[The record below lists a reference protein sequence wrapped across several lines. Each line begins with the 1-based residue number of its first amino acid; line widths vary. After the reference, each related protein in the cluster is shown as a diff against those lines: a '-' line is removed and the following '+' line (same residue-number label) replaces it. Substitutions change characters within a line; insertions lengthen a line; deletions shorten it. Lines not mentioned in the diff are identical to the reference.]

1 MSIQNIDIS
10 SKNVSGKCDLKC
22 AYNFNYS
29 ESNSTAKNKEV
40 MINLT
45 YDNTS
50 ISPVLYNNQKYNVSQ
65 IFITSPSV
73 HLFDNAYV
81 DAEIYVEHI
90 PINGGPN
97 LYVGVPI
104 ISSSESSTASNLIT
118 QIIDSV
124 STNAPS
130 NGDSTNL
137 NINGFTLQDIIPVK
151 PFYAYSEKN
160 NNEWI
165 VYDIK
170 DAIPLNSNTLSK
182 LKQII
187 KPFPLPMQGNEL
199 FINKA
204 GPNITDIGDG
214 IYISCKPTGSS
225 EEETAVVYDT
235 NSSSNTSS
243 FWDNSVTKLIIQ
255 ILVGCL
261 LFIVIFYLIYY
272 FYNFIITG
280 STKMPSLTKTSAT
293 E

>member
-1 MSIQNIDIS
+1 MSSQNINIS
-10 SKNVSGKCDLKC
+10 SQNVSGKCDLKC

-29 ESNSTAKNKEV
+29 ESNSTAKNNEV

-50 ISPVLYNNQKYNVSQ
+50 VSPVLYNNQKYNVSQ

-90 PINGGPN
+90 PVTGGPN

-104 ISSSESSTASNLIT
+104 ISSSESSTASNLIKEV
-118 QIIDSV
+118 IDSV

-130 NGDSTNL
+130 KGDTTNL
-137 NINGFTLQDIIPVK
+137 NINGFTLQDIIPIK
-151 PFYAYSEKN
+151 PFYAYSGKTN
-160 NNEWI
+160 DEWI
-165 VYDIK
+165 VYDIN

-187 KPFPLPMQGNEL
+187 KPFPLPMQGNDL
-199 FINKA
+199 FINKS
-204 GPNITDIGDG
+204 GPNTTQIGDG

-225 EEETAVVYDT
+225 DEQTAVVYET
-235 NSSSNTSS
+235 NSSSSNSSS

-261 LFIVIFYLIYY
+261 LFITIFYLIYY

-280 STKMPSLTKTSAT
+280 STKMPSITKTAAS
-293 E
+293 